1 MEKGSTEGFLVF
13 ERSACHCYLGCSLTV
28 LERDYNFYFFLVGL
42 WGLPRVDFKVS
53 GANPGNFIRR

>member
-1 MEKGSTEGFLVF
+1 MF